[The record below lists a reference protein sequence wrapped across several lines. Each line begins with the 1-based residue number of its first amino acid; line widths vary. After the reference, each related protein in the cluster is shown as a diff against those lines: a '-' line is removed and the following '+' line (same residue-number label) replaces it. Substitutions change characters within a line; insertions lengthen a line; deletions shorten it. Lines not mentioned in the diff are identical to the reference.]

1 MVSLELLKETNKKLN
16 ICDDLSVDKNKNII
30 FVYCPPKVGSTTL
43 VSSIRMS
50 AFNKFT
56 VLHIHDE
63 LMLKVLCNID
73 NVKVIDIIKY
83 NRDLGKN
90 VYVFDIYRSPIE
102 QKISQYF
109 EKLSTFTQRSV
120 VNPKQYIKSIALYK
134 LFPLHA
140 PCECALLFTSL
151 I

>member
-1 MVSLELLKETNKKLN
+1 MVSLELLKNTNKKLN

-83 NRDLGKN
+83 NKDLGKN

-109 EKLSTFTQRSV
+109 EKLSTYHF
-120 VNPKQYIKSIALYK
+120 NN
-134 LFPLHA
+134 
-140 PCECALLFTSL
+140 
-151 I
+151 

>member
-1 MVSLELLKETNKKLN
+1 MPSLELLQETNKKLN
-16 ICDDLSVDKNKNII
+16 IYDDLSIDKNKNII

-43 VSSIRMS
+43 ITSIRIS

-56 VLHIHDE
+56 VLHIHNE

-73 NVKVIDIIKY
+73 NIKIIDIIEY
-83 NRDLGKN
+83 NKNLGKN

-109 EKLSTFTQRSV
+109 EKLSIYHFNNSPQ
-120 VNPKQYIKSIALYK
+120 SINN
-134 LFPLHA
+134 
-140 PCECALLFTSL
+140 
-151 I
+151 